1 MILANSYHVGR
12 VPRHPR
18 CVGER
23 LRIAGKGNNILWL
36 VLGGIGFTII
46 TLACSRGRRGVGKL
60 VWADE
65 IVW

>member
-1 MILANSYHVGR
+1 MEILANSYHVGR

-23 LRIAGKGNNILWL
+23 LRIAGRGTIYFGLFWGRLGSALLLWL
-36 VLGGIGFTII
+36 VQGG
-46 TLACSRGRRGVGKL
+46 GVGKL
-60 VWADE
+60 VGADE